1 MQPYPH
7 LFSPAAINRLTLK
20 NRIIM
25 PPMGTFMNHLSGETP
40 DKLIEMFARRARG
53 GAAMLIT
60 EPLFSEKQ
68 PDDVGSLREINL
80 NPRSFNNPKMYEWI
94 EAVQVHDCRFCAGL
108 SPLPQKWLLRELQ
121 QSLSETRMDEF
132 EAMASR
138 SLSLFNKLST
148 TEVEDH
154 LAEFV
159 RVAAQLKG
167 LGVDAIEI
175 NFAFFCDYFLLEKFN
190 QRTDKY
196 GGDSAARLEFT
207 KQLILGTR
215 QAVGKTFPLMVMLDA
230 DHFTPGWRTIED
242 TRVLAKHLEEWGIDA
257 IRCRGGSSIQMQY
270 DCIPQYLPKGAVAWL
285 AAEVKQEVAIPV
297 IANGKLSDP
306 DMAERLLADGQ
317 ADFISIG
324 RGLLADPDLPN
335 KIRRGDADRVRKC
348 ISCNSCLE
356 NLMRSPIRPVRCTV
370 NPLLGLEEKHRD
382 IAPAPVAKKIVVVG
396 AGPAG
401 MAATLTAAQRGHDVV
416 LFEQSDRL
424 GGGGQFHQACIPPF
438 REELLYIPEYYA
450 REFTEYDNIQ
460 CRMNTRA
467 DAGLVMREKPDAV
480 IVATGAAAHVPDLP
494 GARDNAITYED
505 VLLQREP
512 AGSSAIVIGGREA
525 GCETALYLLKKG
537 VRVTI
542 IEMSPRIVPTMNAA
556 SRNCLVQELDDN
568 GVTAIT
574 GATVME
580 VSRGS
585 VAYIKDGKQQTAEA
599 ETVVLALGARPR
611 NDLYHALDG
620 AAVEL
625 HIIGDSREPRDMMHA
640 VREGLFTAL
649 YL

>member
-1 MQPYPH
+1 MQRYPH
-7 LFSPAAINRLTLK
+7 LFSPGTINSLTLK

-68 PDDVGSLREINL
+68 PGDIGSLREINL

-94 EAVQVHDCRFCAGL
+94 EAVQVHGSRFCAGL
-108 SPLPQKWLLRELQ
+108 SPLPQKWLLRQLQ

-138 SLSLFNKLST
+138 SLSLFNELST
-148 TEVEDH
+148 AEVEGH
-154 LAEFV
+154 LEEFV
-159 RVAAQLKG
+159 RVAAQLQG

-175 NFAFFCDYFLLEKFN
+175 NFAFFCDYFLLETFN
-190 QRTDKY
+190 KRTDKY
-196 GGDSAARLEFT
+196 GGDPDSRLQFVRE
-207 KQLILGTR
+207 LIRSTR
-215 QAVGKTFPLMVMLDA
+215 QAVGKDFPLMLMLDA

-242 TRVLAKHLEEWGIDA
+242 TKVLAKHFEEWGIDA

-270 DCIPQYLPKGAVAWL
+270 DCIPQYLPKGAVAYL
-285 AAEVKQEVAIPV
+285 AAEVRKNVAIPV
-297 IANGKLSDP
+297 IANGKLADP
-306 DMAERLLADGQ
+306 DIAEQLLAEGQ

-335 KIRRGDADRVRKC
+335 KIRNGQAGRVRKC

-370 NPLLGLEEKHRD
+370 NPLLGLEEKYRE
-382 IAPAPVAKKIVVVG
+382 IRPALALKKVVVVG

-401 MAATLTAAQRGHDVV
+401 MAATLTAAQRGHEVV
-416 LFEQSDRL
+416 LFEKSDRL
-424 GGGGQFHQACIPPF
+424 GGGGQFSQACILPF
-438 REELLYIPEYYA
+438 RDELLYIPEYYQ
-450 REFTEYDNIQ
+450 REFREYDRIK
-460 CRMNTRA
+460 RRLKTEA
-467 DAGLVMREKPDAV
+467 DTGLIMREKPDAV
-480 IVATGAAAHVPDLP
+480 IIATGGTARVPDLP
-494 GARDNAITYED
+494 GAGEYAITYED
-505 VLLQREP
+505 VLRRQKP
-512 AGSSAIVIGGREA
+512 VGSSAIIIGGREI
-525 GCETALYLLKKG
+525 GCETALYLMKKG

-542 IEMSPRIVPTMNAA
+542 IETSPRIVPTMNAA
-556 SRNCLVQELDDN
+556 SRNCLVQELDNND
-568 GVTAIT
+568 VTTIT
-574 GATVME
+574 GAMAIS

-585 VAYIKDGKQQTAEA
+585 VAYLKDGRNQCAEA
-599 ETVVLALGARPR
+599 ETIVLALGARPQ
-611 NDLYHALDG
+611 NDLYYALQDF
-620 AAVEL
+620 AVEL
-625 HIIGDSREPRDMMHA
+625 HVIGDARAPQGMMHA
-640 VREGLFTAL
+640 VREGFFTAL